1 MALNSGSLC
10 CELAVCEFL
19 CAHKSMQQFLAALH
33 ANTFSSMFWFP
44 SLSLSVCVSACA
56 EIVYTHINRYSYCMR
71 VVKKAS
77 SLHNKPISCGFKMP
91 FMKHVLA
98 FMHIKLVGLPSKN
111 KLAKGIQSA
120 TINWHKHTRIHT
132 HVHTNSECEPFFMGH
147 RRRPNIMYAQMAL
160 GVAFAAVQS
169 PNIAFIFTHINT
181 PTRTHTERRQ

>member
-1 MALNSGSLC
+1 MRI
-10 CELAVCEFL
+10 
-19 CAHKSMQQFLAALH
+19 HLAAC
-33 ANTFSSMFWFP
+33 SGFP
-44 SLSLSVCVSACA
+44 LSLFLSLSLLVRKLCTHTLIDIHIVC
-56 EIVYTHINRYSYCMR
+56 ELW
-71 VVKKAS
+71 KKAS

-132 HVHTNSECEPFFMGH
+132 YVHTNSECEPFFMGH

-160 GVAFAAVQS
+160 GAAFAAVQS
-169 PNIAFIFTHINT
+169 GLIFTHINT
-181 PTRTHTERRQ
+181 PTHTHTERRQ

>member
-1 MALNSGSLC
+1 MRI
-10 CELAVCEFL
+10 
-19 CAHKSMQQFLAALH
+19 HLAAC
-33 ANTFSSMFWFP
+33 SGFP
-44 SLSLSVCVSACA
+44 LSLSLSLCLHVRKL
-56 EIVYTHINRYSYCMR
+56 YTHTLIDIHIVCELW
-71 VVKKAS
+71 KKAS

-91 FMKHVLA
+91 FMKHVLT

-132 HVHTNSECEPFFMGH
+132 YVHTNSECEPFFMGH

-160 GVAFAAVQS
+160 GAAFAAVQS

-181 PTRTHTERRQ
+181 PTPTNSERRQ